1 MWTVPSGSRHTR
13 GVAAR
18 VTGLSGVEVG
28 PRLASPWPLAPG
40 RWRRVVWYGTRRGAR
55 GCERG
60 RDTGGRERRPF
71 AHLGVYSIYRKVEEQ
86 TATPLVASA
95 AFTDTPPRRG
105 PKNDA
110 RATCNDSDT
119 KEWRAPPLTTASPL
133 LPTASGEQRRKEV
146 TLSPPTKPHTPA
158 PYHMV
163 PWRVD
168 RGPLA
173 PWGFSAPTRVPQRAP
188 SADEAGAQL
197 PADFTSSTSSRPAS
211 KPAVWPCAPPP
222 PLNGSVAV
230 RAAPPQRRPLGASLP
245 VEKPTPRSSWIWG
258 ESASCGI
265 RAGILAGVTLGV
277 IRGVSCSRGN

>member
-1 MWTVPSGSRHTR
+1 MDTWYRNYGIYNYIEKQTEGDALGRLRGVHRHTPK
-13 GVAAR
+13 A
-18 VTGLSGVEVG
+18 G
-28 PRLASPWPLAPG
+28 PK
-40 RWRRVVWYGTRRGAR
+40 
-55 GCERG
+55 
-60 RDTGGRERRPF
+60 ERRASNVQRF
-71 AHLGVYSIYRKVEEQ
+71 RYER
-86 TATPLVASA
+86 VACA
-95 AFTDTPPRRG
+95 PPH
-105 PKNDA
+105 
-110 RATCNDSDT
+110 T
-119 KEWRAPPLTTASPL
+119 PLTTASPL
-133 LPTASGEQRRKEV
+133 LPTASGAQRRKEV

-173 PWGFSAPTRVPQRAP
+173 PWGFRAPTRVPQRAP